1 MSGEK
6 RLEGKRVLV
15 THAGDYMVPPT
26 VELFRG
32 RGARSSRTDESRP
45 AHSPRGFCEVSRSMA
60 SSQS

>member
-15 THAGDYMVPPT
+15 THAGDYMGPPT

-32 RGARSSRTDESRP
+32 RLGV
-45 AHSPRGFCEVSRSMA
+45 AHSLDHLS
-60 SSQS
+60 